1 MDSEKKIEISRL
13 RALDLFTGLDEAQ
26 LAEIADSITETT
38 ALAGTVLI
46 QQGQVGR
53 EIFLLEEGTVR
64 VCRGEPDAAGFYELQ
79 APTFF
84 GARALR
90 DPERIRTANVKALNN
105 LRLLT
110 VQITPFLS
118 FIRRTPPLREKLR
131 QLMAERPL

>member
-1 MDSEKKIEISRL
+1 MDSEKKVEISRL
-13 RALDLFTGLDEAQ
+13 RAFDLFAGMGEAQ
-26 LAEIADSITETT
+26 LAEIAESVTETT
-38 ALAGTVLI
+38 APAGTVLI

-64 VCRGEPDAAGFYELQ
+64 VYRGKPDAVGFYDLQ
-79 APTFF
+79 APTLF
-84 GARALR
+84 GASALQ
-90 DPERIRTANVKALNN
+90 DPERIRTANVKALND

-110 VQITPFLS
+110 VQITPLLS